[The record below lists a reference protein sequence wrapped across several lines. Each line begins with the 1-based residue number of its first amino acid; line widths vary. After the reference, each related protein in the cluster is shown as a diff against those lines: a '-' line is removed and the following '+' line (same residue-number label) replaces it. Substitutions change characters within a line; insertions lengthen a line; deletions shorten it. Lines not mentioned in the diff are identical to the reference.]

1 MKKVILSESQLK
13 YIVNAVNEN
22 QFDETRT
29 EIDNGNIVEIDNFD
43 EIENLID
50 IQSPDDVYYLQL
62 IKRRKDNPSL
72 RLVKDE
78 YVKYYLIH
86 SYDELLKLKPEI
98 KYFCIINNARA
109 YLTAN
114 RRSETNCKHW
124 ADVYM
129 KDNRSNFR
137 GKYAFVRGHET
148 EYAFGR
154 SFEDDIKRDVVMI
167 DIDTPDKS
175 VHDKV
180 RQILKK
186 YKVDILMEYPSLNNG
201 LHIFTKSQ
209 EQILDAYLAKEFLQF
224 DGGQDLGRLSTVGVD
239 FDKNALLYACLKP
252 QGYRSNYSAKTT
264 AICKNGAKAM
274 RDKLQR
280 RSDELK
286 SKV

>member
-1 MKKVILSESQLK
+1 MKKVILSEFQLR

-98 KYFCIINNARA
+98 KYFCITNNARA

-129 KDNRSNFR
+129 KDNRSNLR

-186 YKVDILMEYPSLNNG
+186 YKVTLFNYFDTVWLCRKKFSPIFMCKYKSL
-201 LHIFTKSQ
+201 
-209 EQILDAYLAKEFLQF
+209 
-224 DGGQDLGRLSTVGVD
+224 
-239 FDKNALLYACLKP
+239 
-252 QGYRSNYSAKTT
+252 
-264 AICKNGAKAM
+264 
-274 RDKLQR
+274 
-280 RSDELK
+280 
-286 SKV
+286 